1 MRIFT
6 QNFYSMTLTHRTI
19 SLLIVLL
26 TALALTPNSATAQ
39 QKPIENLPNVFTPNN
54 DGLND
59 FFEIK
64 ATGSPYFVLHV
75 YSRTGAPIYRG
86 EAQEIK
92 WDGRNNQGHLLPNGI
107 YYYVIED
114 KNGEYEST
122 KGFVYIYGQ

>member
-1 MRIFT
+1 
-6 QNFYSMTLTHRTI
+6 MTLTHRTI
-19 SLLIVLL
+19 RLLIALL
-26 TALALTPNSATAQ
+26 AALALATNSASAQ
-39 QKPIENLPNVFTPNN
+39 QKPIENLANVFTPNN

-59 FFEIK
+59 YFEV
-64 ATGSPYFVLHV
+64 TGSGNPYFVLHV